1 MTDIS
6 IIDTIGKTPLVRVN
20 NVLTPEAKAND
31 VRVLI
36 KLEMQNPGKS
46 ALVLCRVYV
55 VCSIGV
61 TLIWLLH
68 LTLVFL
74 YLIAFTNHISYKWY
88 LSPLS
93 SSYASSI
100 GGSIKDR
107 IAKNM
112 LEAAEKDG
120 SLKPG

>member
-1 MTDIS
+1 MADIS

-36 KLEMQNPGKS
+36 KLEMQNPG
-46 ALVLCRVYV
+46 
-55 VCSIGV
+55 
-61 TLIWLLH
+61 
-68 LTLVFL
+68 
-74 YLIAFTNHISYKWY
+74 
-88 LSPLS
+88 
-93 SSYASSI
+93 
-100 GGSIKDR
+100 GSIKDR